1 MWTVASTTALLTTT
15 FTDVGT
21 VIAFVIPAI
30 IVVAV
35 ALLGLGYGYRLLKR
49 HVTGRKF

>member
-1 MWTVASTTALLTTT
+1 MWSIASTTEMLTDT
-15 FTDVGT
+15 FADIGT

-30 IVVAV
+30 IAVAV

-49 HVTGRKF
+49 HVTGGKF